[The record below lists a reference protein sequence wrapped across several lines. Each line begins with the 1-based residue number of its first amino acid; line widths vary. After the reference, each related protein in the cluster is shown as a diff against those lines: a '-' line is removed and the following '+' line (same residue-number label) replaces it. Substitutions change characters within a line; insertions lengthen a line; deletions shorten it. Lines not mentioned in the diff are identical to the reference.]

1 MLKSHCWHRD
11 IFCRRKDVGT
21 GPEGGW
27 VDPHP
32 FLTEFGED
40 GWVEKMLAIQSVA
53 LERRMKAS
61 RSKRLVI
68 GVSGGADSALAL
80 LAAARAVA
88 RANQNFK
95 GKVLSTNQHESARI
109 GGSPSALQTADL
121 GTTADFGTVEKGVL
135 AVVMPA
141 STTRRPFGGRATP
154 SGGGSLPRSTSAT
167 ACRTARR
174 SRSRSRPAPTGGCRP
189 TQRLGEAPE
198 SGLKSAEG
206 DAANTPGGAADS
218 VRSFAVAP
226 RRTCRLRLPRKK
238 VSQKYH
244 HSG

>member
-1 MLKSHCWHRD
+1 M
-11 IFCRRKDVGT
+11 GT

-27 VDPHP
+27 VDAHP

-141 STTRRPFGGRATP
+141 STRGDHSADARHLLAAVLCRAVQAQLRAGRPEDHA
-154 SGGGSLPRSTSAT
+154 LA
-167 ACRTARR
+167 
-174 SRSRSRPAPTGGCRP
+174 
-189 TQRLGEAPE
+189 L
-198 SGLKSAEG
+198 
-206 DAANTPGGAADS
+206 
-218 VRSFAVAP
+218 AP
-226 RRTCRLRLPRKK
+226 RRLADAVRRR
-238 VSQKYH
+238 VSVKRRNPA
-244 HSG
+244 